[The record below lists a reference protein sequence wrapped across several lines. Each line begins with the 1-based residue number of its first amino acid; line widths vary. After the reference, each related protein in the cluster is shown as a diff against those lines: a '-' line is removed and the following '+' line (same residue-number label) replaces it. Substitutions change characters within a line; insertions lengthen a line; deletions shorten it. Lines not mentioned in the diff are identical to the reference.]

1 MNAIRV
7 RPVASRWRIASAA
20 PVALSMFT
28 ERSPGAHR
36 SISTSG
42 RPVAAS
48 ASIVSETDEAGH
60 RDRVGR
66 VRAHLAQHVVV
77 RPDREQR
84 RHDAALAARVLDAM
98 QHVREE
104 RAGRKAVV
112 LAMQQEG
119 EPADARPQLRGIVAE
134 PLRDLD
140 DARTRGFGKARLVF
154 SARETVPIETSA
166 ARATSRM
173 VVPIVRGPVCLG

>member
-1 MNAIRV
+1 
-7 RPVASRWRIASAA
+7 
-20 PVALSMFT
+20 MFT
-28 ERSPGAHR
+28 ERSPGTQVDQHERAA
-36 SISTSG
+36 G
-42 RPVAAS
+42 RG
-48 ASIVSETDEAGH
+48 ERLDRLRLDEAGH

-84 RHDAALAARVLDAM
+84 RHDAALAECVLDAV

-112 LAMQQEG
+112 LAMQQES

-140 DARTRGFGKARLVF
+140 DARTRRFGQAGLVF
-154 SARETVPIETSA
+154 Q
-166 ARATSRM
+166 RAGDGADRNLCRPRHIANGRTHRSGSGLFR
-173 VVPIVRGPVCLG
+173 VEAIV